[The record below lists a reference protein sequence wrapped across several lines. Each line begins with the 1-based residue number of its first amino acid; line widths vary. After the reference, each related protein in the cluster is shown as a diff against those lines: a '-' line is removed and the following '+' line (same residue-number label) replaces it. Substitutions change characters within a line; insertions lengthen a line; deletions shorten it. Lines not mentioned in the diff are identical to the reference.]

1 MENRDSGWQKFELNS
16 KVYNLIW
23 EVCTLSSP
31 MGATVLVMDITDREK
46 NRQVYRRTGQDFE
59 LAALIEEAKKTMNK
73 DAAG

>member
-1 MENRDSGWQKFELNS
+1 
-16 KVYNLIW
+16 
-23 EVCTLSSP
+23 